1 MKSTKNRFFLLFAA
15 LFLALTLACWFHSPR
30 AESLTERRKLAQKPE
45 LTLKSFTGGS
55 FASSFESYSQD
66 QFPLR
71 EGFRTLKAL
80 FQTKVLGRQ
89 DNNNIYVK
97 DGWLAQ
103 LEYPENL
110 SSADYAA
117 SRFQQVYDRYLS
129 GSSRVY
135 LSVIPDK
142 GYFLEGIPKMDHGA
156 FVSRLREK
164 TPFAAYI
171 DLFPTLTLDSYY
183 RTDTHWR
190 QEAILPAA
198 QALAK
203 AMGKEIGSD
212 FTAADTGISFK
223 GVYAGQS
230 ALPVSGESM
239 YYVTSPALSAATV
252 WDGEQGKAIGVYD
265 FDRLTGRDPYEFYL
279 SGSLSLVTLRNEK
292 AAGKDRLILFRD
304 SFGSSIAP
312 YFLDCYQEVTL
323 VDIRYIPVN
332 RLGRLL
338 DFENADVLFL
348 YSTLVLNHSETLK

>member
-30 AESLTERRKLAQKPE
+30 AESLAERRKLAQKPE

-110 SSADYAA
+110 SSADHAA

-190 QEAILPAA
+190 Q
-198 QALAK
+198 
-203 AMGKEIGSD
+203 
-212 FTAADTGISFK
+212 
-223 GVYAGQS
+223 
-230 ALPVSGESM
+230 
-239 YYVTSPALSAATV
+239 
-252 WDGEQGKAIGVYD
+252 
-265 FDRLTGRDPYEFYL
+265 
-279 SGSLSLVTLRNEK
+279 
-292 AAGKDRLILFRD
+292 
-304 SFGSSIAP
+304 
-312 YFLDCYQEVTL
+312 
-323 VDIRYIPVN
+323 
-332 RLGRLL
+332 
-338 DFENADVLFL
+338 
-348 YSTLVLNHSETLK
+348 

>member
-89 DNNNIYVK
+89 DNNNIYAK

-190 QEAILPAA
+190 QEQLGDAA
-198 QALAK
+198 GTVAA
-203 AMGKEIGSD
+203 AMGKKLTMDYETRLAKEN
-212 FTAADTGISFK
+212 FL

-230 ALPVSGESM
+230 ALPVKGEPL
-239 YYVTSPALSAATV
+239 YYLWNDSFNALEIQ
-252 WDGEQGKAIGVYD
+252 DRERNREIGVYD
-265 FDRLTGRDPYEFYL
+265 LTALDGRDPYELFL
-279 SGSLSLVTLRNEK
+279 SGSLSLITVKNPN
-292 AAGKDRLILFRD
+292 ASSDDRLILFRD

-312 YFLDCYQEVTL
+312 YFFESYAEVTL
-323 VDIRYIPVN
+323 VDIRYLSVE
-332 RLGRLL
+332 RLGAFL
-338 DFENADVLFL
+338 DFENSDVLFL
-348 YSTLVLNHSETLK
+348 YSTLVLNNSETLK

>member
-1 MKSTKNRFFLLFAA
+1 MKSTKNRFFLLFAT

-89 DNNNIYVK
+89 DNNNIYVR

-142 GYFLEGIPKMDHGA
+142 GYFLEGIPNLTKTERRIFDGYVAGLRSREIVEQLDIKDSTLRFHNKNIYEKLG
-156 FVSRLREK
+156 VSSLK
-164 TPFAAYI
+164 QLQQFAA
-171 DLFPTLTLDSYY
+171 
-183 RTDTHWR
+183 
-190 QEAILPAA
+190 ILN
-198 QALAK
+198 
-203 AMGKEIGSD
+203 
-212 FTAADTGISFK
+212 
-223 GVYAGQS
+223 
-230 ALPVSGESM
+230 
-239 YYVTSPALSAATV
+239 
-252 WDGEQGKAIGVYD
+252 
-265 FDRLTGRDPYEFYL
+265 
-279 SGSLSLVTLRNEK
+279 SGSGS
-292 AAGKDRLILFRD
+292 APD
-304 SFGSSIAP
+304 SAP
-312 YFLDCYQEVTL
+312 DE
-323 VDIRYIPVN
+323 
-332 RLGRLL
+332 
-338 DFENADVLFL
+338 
-348 YSTLVLNHSETLK
+348 SELHPIC

>member
-1 MKSTKNRFFLLFAA
+1 MNKTKNRFFLLFAA
-15 LFLALTLACWFHSPR
+15 LFLALTLACWFHSPK
-30 AESLTERRKLAQKPE
+30 AESLTERRKLAQMPT
-45 LTLKSFTGGS
+45 LTLKTLKSGS

-80 FQTKVLGRQ
+80 FETKVLGRQ
-89 DNNNIYVK
+89 DNNNICIQ

-103 LEYPENL
+103 LEYPEDL

-117 SRFQQVYDRYLS
+117 SRFQAVYDRYLS
-129 GSSRVY
+129 DSDRVY

-142 GYFLEGIPKMDHGA
+142 GYFLEGIPKMDYGA
-156 FVSRLREK
+156 FLSRLREK
-164 TPFAAYI
+164 TPFAEYV
-171 DLFPTLTLDSYY
+171 DLFPTLTLESYY

-190 QEAILPAA
+190 QESLLPAA
-198 QALAK
+198 QTLAA

-212 FTAADTGISFK
+212 FTAADTGIAFK

-230 ALPVSGESM
+230 ALPVSGENM
-239 YYVTSPALSAATV
+239 YYVTSPAISSAAV
-252 WDGEQGKAIGVYD
+252 RDGENGKDIGVYN
-265 FDRLTGRDPYEFYL
+265 FDKLTGRDPYEFYL
-279 SGSLSLVTLRNEK
+279 SGSLSLVTLRNEN
-292 AAGKDRLILFRD
+292 AAGDDRLILFRD

-312 YFLDCYQEVTL
+312 YFLDCYREVTL
-323 VDIRYIPVN
+323 VDIRYIPVS
-332 RLGRLL
+332 RLGTLL

>member
-1 MKSTKNRFFLLFAA
+1 M
-15 LFLALTLACWFHSPR
+15 
-30 AESLTERRKLAQKPE
+30 
-45 LTLKSFTGGS
+45 
-55 FASSFESYSQD
+55 
-66 QFPLR
+66 
-71 EGFRTLKAL
+71 
-80 FQTKVLGRQ
+80 
-89 DNNNIYVK
+89 
-97 DGWLAQ
+97 
-103 LEYPENL
+103 
-110 SSADYAA
+110 
-117 SRFQQVYDRYLS
+117 YDRYLS

-203 AMGKEIGSD
+203 AMGKEIGSG
-212 FTAADTGISFK
+212 FSVADTGICFK

-239 YYVTSPALSAATV
+239 YYVTSPTLSAATV

>member
-1 MKSTKNRFFLLFAA
+1 M
-15 LFLALTLACWFHSPR
+15 
-30 AESLTERRKLAQKPE
+30 
-45 LTLKSFTGGS
+45 
-55 FASSFESYSQD
+55 
-66 QFPLR
+66 
-71 EGFRTLKAL
+71 
-80 FQTKVLGRQ
+80 
-89 DNNNIYVK
+89 
-97 DGWLAQ
+97 
-103 LEYPENL
+103 
-110 SSADYAA
+110 
-117 SRFQQVYDRYLS
+117 
-129 GSSRVY
+129 
-135 LSVIPDK
+135 IPDK
-142 GYFLEGIPKMDHGA
+142 GYFLEGIPKMDHSA
-156 FVSRLREK
+156 CVSRLREK

-212 FTAADTGISFK
+212 FTVADTGISFK

-239 YYVTSPALSAATV
+239 YYVTSPTLSAATV

-279 SGSLSLVTLRNEK
+279 SGSLSLVTLRNEH

>member
-30 AESLTERRKLAQKPE
+30 AESLAERRKLAQKPE

-110 SSADYAA
+110 SSADHAA

-190 QEAILPAA
+190 QEALPDTARYLAA
-198 QALAK
+198 Q
-203 AMGKEIGSD
+203 MGVTLTDFYTVRSSD
-212 FTAADTGISFK
+212 LPFY
-223 GVYAGQS
+223 GVYYGQS
-230 ALPVSGESM
+230 ALPLEPDRLCWLEAPWMEGC
-239 YYVTSPALSAATV
+239 T
-252 WDGEQGKAIGVYD
+252 VYD
-265 FDRLTGRDPYEFYL
+265 YETDTVLPLYNQDLAAGNDPYALFL
-279 SGSLSLVTLRNEK
+279 SGSKALLRIDNPNAATDRALVV
-292 AAGKDRLILFRD
+292 FRD
-304 SFGSSIAP
+304 SFGSSIVPLLAEG
-312 YFLDCYQEVTL
+312 YRTVTL
-323 VDIRYIPVN
+323 VDIRYLSPAL
-332 RLGRLL
+332 LGRYLTFT
-338 DFENADVLFL
+338 DQDALFL
-348 YSTLVLNHSETLK
+348 YSTSVLNHSETLQ